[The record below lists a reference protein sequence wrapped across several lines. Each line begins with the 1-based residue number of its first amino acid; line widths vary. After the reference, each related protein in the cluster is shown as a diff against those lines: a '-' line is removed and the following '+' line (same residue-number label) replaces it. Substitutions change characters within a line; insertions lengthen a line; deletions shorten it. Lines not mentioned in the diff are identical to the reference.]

1 MDLNDYAGQ
10 KARLEAKAQEQIQD
24 VINGMRSE
32 LAKSNADVSR
42 RLQKSQQPEDAELET
57 STIVN
62 SASSPLKKE
71 ASSFSSKPLIYFSY
85 PCVEEPSW
93 IVPLREVLTAA
104 GYLTYNPANKVD
116 EQFGQQDIS
125 SLNGLSLRLVK
136 ALCPL
141 LVIPEETL
149 LPFDAI
155 WKLIQSS
162 DAGDNF
168 GIVFSRL
175 WFLVRSSI
183 VICDLTKEISAD
195 NGQELLY
202 ARQLGVPVVGLFPT
216 SGLISPFTHKSTTV
230 LFSGT
235 DLLQLLPLIRGYAP
249 V

>member
-32 LAKSNADVSR
+32 LDKSNEDVSR

-57 STIVN
+57 PTVVN
-62 SASSPLKKE
+62 SASSPKKE
-71 ASSFSSKPLIYFSY
+71 ATSFSSKPLIYFSY
-85 PCVEEPSW
+85 PYAEPSW
-93 IVPLREVLTAA
+93 VVPLREVLTAA

-141 LVIPEETL
+141 LAIPEETL

-249 V
+249 L